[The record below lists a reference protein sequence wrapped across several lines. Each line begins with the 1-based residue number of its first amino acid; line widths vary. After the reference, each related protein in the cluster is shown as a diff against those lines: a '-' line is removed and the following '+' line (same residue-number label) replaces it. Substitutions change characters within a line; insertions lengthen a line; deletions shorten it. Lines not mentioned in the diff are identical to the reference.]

1 MPTRKMPKAT
11 GDNDTEGQGRRKPSL
26 TGDDDSEGLRRRPS
40 LTDDTEGHVRRVPK
54 VTGDDDTEGHV
65 RRVPKV
71 TGDDDTEGQFMAP
84 NPEMNRQFAKAREDE
99 IRGNLKRRE
108 NTLEASRPHIKRGRP

>member
-11 GDNDTEGQGRRKPSL
+11 GDDDTEGQGRRKPSL

-40 LTDDTEGHVRRVPK
+40 LT
-54 VTGDDDTEGHV
+54 DDTEGHV